1 MGILDRLSRLVRANL
16 NDLIRKAED
25 PAKIIQQALD
35 DMRSALRQ
43 ARIEVANAMAEQM
56 KLQREQESYAQ
67 QAQAWQ
73 EKAAEALKAG
83 REDLAREAL
92 KRKVQAQNLADG
104 FAQQIAQQS
113 ALVEQLKTQLKAL
126 EAKIEE
132 AESKKALLLARQRGV
147 EAAEAVRRMGSVA
160 DAHPAVEAFQEMEQ
174 RVNEMEDRHKALSQ
188 LDHENVEQELASLGQ
203 DKAVEED
210 LAKLK
215 QQLGL

>member
-1 MGILDRLSRLVRANL
+1 LVRANL

>member
-73 EKAAEALKAG
+73 EKAAEALRAG